1 MTEIEIKDC
10 DKMFWI
16 TDDHYTFDVDV
27 EFNDRENPDLLITK
41 DSAKELALKIAK
53 VCVEHCKLNDIA
65 NVKYTEQVSY
75 MAVNKKTKSEEFLDY
90 IEKVEDEPKSELPS
104 VEADFVEETGMDYDW
119 YSYTRINLNELDD
132 GDEYEGRPLLL
143 PVEVVQFD
151 EEEDPRYRS
160 RLLLIDD
167 EGEEYLQ
174 INLNLKQKGDVQTN
188 VHNASSLYAL
198 IGGIQNLSNP
208 QWTTMFN
215 RIKKV
220 DLSEWE
226 TYINSKESMTVEIV
240 TKTGSFSYNS
250 FRITDLS

>member
-1 MTEIEIKDC
+1 
-10 DKMFWI
+10 
-16 TDDHYTFDVDV
+16 
-27 EFNDRENPDLLITK
+27 
-41 DSAKELALKIAK
+41 
-53 VCVEHCKLNDIA
+53 
-65 NVKYTEQVSY
+65 
-75 MAVNKKTKSEEFLDY
+75 MAVKKTKSEEFLDY

-104 VEADFVEETGMDYDW
+104 VEADFVEETGADYDW

-151 EEEDPRYRS
+151 EEEDPRYRA

-167 EGEEYLQ
+167 EAEEYLQ

-208 QWTTMFN
+208 QWTQLYN
-215 RIKKV
+215 RIKRV

-226 TYINSKESMTVEIV
+226 TYINNKESMNVVIVE
-240 TKTGSFSYNS
+240 KQGSNFSYNS
-250 FRITDLS
+250 FRITSLS

>member
-1 MTEIEIKDC
+1 M
-10 DKMFWI
+10 KMA
-16 TDDHYTFDVDV
+16 
-27 EFNDRENPDLLITK
+27 R
-41 DSAKELALKIAK
+41 
-53 VCVEHCKLNDIA
+53 
-65 NVKYTEQVSY
+65 
-75 MAVNKKTKSEEFLDY
+75 KTKSEEFLDF
-90 IEKVEDEPKSELPS
+90 IEEQETQSELPS
-104 VEADFVEETGMDYDW
+104 VEADFVEETGSDYDW
-119 YSYTRINLNELDD
+119 YSYTRINLNELEDQ
-132 GDEYEGRPLLL
+132 DEYEGRPLLL
-143 PVEVVQFD
+143 PVETVQFD
-151 EEEDPRYRS
+151 EEEGPRYRS

-215 RIKKV
+215 RIKRV

-226 TYINSKESMTVEIV
+226 TYINNKESMTVEIV
-240 TKTGSFSYNS
+240 EKSGSKFTYNS

>member
-1 MTEIEIKDC
+1 
-10 DKMFWI
+10 
-16 TDDHYTFDVDV
+16 
-27 EFNDRENPDLLITK
+27 
-41 DSAKELALKIAK
+41 
-53 VCVEHCKLNDIA
+53 
-65 NVKYTEQVSY
+65 

-174 INLNLKQKGDVQTN
+174 INLNLKQKGDIQTN

-198 IGGIQNLSNP
+198 IGSIQNLSNP

-240 TKTGSFSYNS
+240 EKSGSNFTYNS

>member
-1 MTEIEIKDC
+1 
-10 DKMFWI
+10 
-16 TDDHYTFDVDV
+16 
-27 EFNDRENPDLLITK
+27 
-41 DSAKELALKIAK
+41 
-53 VCVEHCKLNDIA
+53 
-65 NVKYTEQVSY
+65 
-75 MAVNKKTKSEEFLDY
+75 MAVKKTKSEEFLEY
-90 IEKVEDEPKSELPS
+90 IENEEKVDQGLPS
-104 VEADFVEETGMDYDW
+104 VEADFVEETGADYDW

-167 EGEEYLQ
+167 EAEEYLQ

-208 QWTTMFN
+208 QWTTLYN

-226 TYINSKESMTVEIV
+226 EYINKKESMTVEIV
-240 TKTGSFSYNS
+240 EKSGSNFTYNS
-250 FRITDLS
+250 FRITQLS

>member
-1 MTEIEIKDC
+1 
-10 DKMFWI
+10 
-16 TDDHYTFDVDV
+16 
-27 EFNDRENPDLLITK
+27 
-41 DSAKELALKIAK
+41 
-53 VCVEHCKLNDIA
+53 
-65 NVKYTEQVSY
+65 
-75 MAVNKKTKSEEFLDY
+75 MAVKKTKSEEFLDY
-90 IEKVEDEPKSELPS
+90 IEKVEDEPQLPS
-104 VEADFVEETGMDYDW
+104 VEADFVEETGADYDW

-151 EEEDPRYRS
+151 EEEDPRYRA

-167 EGEEYLQ
+167 EAEEYLQ

-208 QWTTMFN
+208 QWTQLYN
-215 RIKKV
+215 RIKRV

-226 TYINSKESMTVEIV
+226 TYINNKESMNVVIVE
-240 TKTGSFSYNS
+240 KQGSNFSYNS
-250 FRITDLS
+250 FRITSLS

>member
-1 MTEIEIKDC
+1 
-10 DKMFWI
+10 
-16 TDDHYTFDVDV
+16 
-27 EFNDRENPDLLITK
+27 
-41 DSAKELALKIAK
+41 
-53 VCVEHCKLNDIA
+53 
-65 NVKYTEQVSY
+65 
-75 MAVNKKTKSEEFLDY
+75 MARKTKSEEFLDY

-198 IGGIQNLSNP
+198 IGGIQNLNNP

-226 TYINSKESMTVEIV
+226 TYINNKESMTVEII
-240 TKTGSFSYNS
+240 TKQGSNFSYNS
-250 FRITDLS
+250 FRITELS

>member
-1 MTEIEIKDC
+1 
-10 DKMFWI
+10 
-16 TDDHYTFDVDV
+16 
-27 EFNDRENPDLLITK
+27 
-41 DSAKELALKIAK
+41 
-53 VCVEHCKLNDIA
+53 
-65 NVKYTEQVSY
+65 

-90 IEKVEDEPKSELPS
+90 IEKVEDEPKLPS
-104 VEADFVEETGMDYDW
+104 VEAEYVEETNAQYGDW
-119 YSYTRINLNELDD
+119 YLYERIRLNELGD
-132 GDEYEGRPLLL
+132 GDEYVGKPLLL
-143 PVEVVQFD
+143 PVETVQFN
-151 EEEDPRYRS
+151 EEEDPRYRA

-167 EGEEYLQ
+167 DEEEYLE
-174 INLNLKQKGDVQTN
+174 ININVKQKGDFQTN

-226 TYINSKESMTVEIV
+226 TYINSKESMTVEII
-240 TKTGSFSYNS
+240 TKAGSNFTYNS

>member
-1 MTEIEIKDC
+1 
-10 DKMFWI
+10 
-16 TDDHYTFDVDV
+16 
-27 EFNDRENPDLLITK
+27 
-41 DSAKELALKIAK
+41 
-53 VCVEHCKLNDIA
+53 
-65 NVKYTEQVSY
+65 

-167 EGEEYLQ
+167 DAEEYLQ
-174 INLNLKQKGDVQTN
+174 INLNLKQKGDIQTN

-226 TYINSKESMTVEIV
+226 TYINNKESMTVEIV
-240 TKTGSFSYNS
+240 EKSGSNFTYNS

>member
-1 MTEIEIKDC
+1 
-10 DKMFWI
+10 
-16 TDDHYTFDVDV
+16 
-27 EFNDRENPDLLITK
+27 
-41 DSAKELALKIAK
+41 
-53 VCVEHCKLNDIA
+53 
-65 NVKYTEQVSY
+65 
-75 MAVNKKTKSEEFLDY
+75 MAVKKTKSEEFLDY
-90 IEKVEDEPKSELPS
+90 IEKVEDEPKSELPN

-174 INLNLKQKGDVQTN
+174 ININLKQKGDVQTN

-208 QWTTMFN
+208 QWTQMFN

-226 TYINSKESMTVEIV
+226 TYINNKESMTVEII
-240 TKTGSFSYNS
+240 TKSGSNFTYNS

>member
-1 MTEIEIKDC
+1 
-10 DKMFWI
+10 
-16 TDDHYTFDVDV
+16 
-27 EFNDRENPDLLITK
+27 
-41 DSAKELALKIAK
+41 
-53 VCVEHCKLNDIA
+53 
-65 NVKYTEQVSY
+65 
-75 MAVNKKTKSEEFLDY
+75 MAVKKTKSEEFLDY

-151 EEEDPRYRS
+151 EEEDPRYRA

-167 EGEEYLQ
+167 EAEEYLQ
-174 INLNLKQKGDVQTN
+174 ININLKQKGDIQTN

-226 TYINSKESMTVEIV
+226 TYINSKESMTVEI
-240 TKTGSFSYNS
+240 KEKSGSNFTYNS

>member
-1 MTEIEIKDC
+1 
-10 DKMFWI
+10 
-16 TDDHYTFDVDV
+16 
-27 EFNDRENPDLLITK
+27 
-41 DSAKELALKIAK
+41 
-53 VCVEHCKLNDIA
+53 
-65 NVKYTEQVSY
+65 
-75 MAVNKKTKSEEFLDY
+75 MAIKKTKSEEFLEY
-90 IEKVEDEPKSELPS
+90 IEKVTDEPTMDLPS
-104 VEADFVEETGMDYDW
+104 VEADFVEETGADYDW
-119 YSYTRINLNELDD
+119 YSYTRINLNELEDQ
-132 GDEYEGRPLLL
+132 DEYEGRPLLL

-151 EEEDPRYRS
+151 EEEDPRYRA

-167 EGEEYLQ
+167 EAEEYLQ
-174 INLNLKQKGDVQTN
+174 ININLKQKGDVQTN

-226 TYINSKESMTVEIV
+226 EYINNKETMTVEIV
-240 TKTGSFSYNS
+240 TKSGSNFTYNS

>member
-1 MTEIEIKDC
+1 
-10 DKMFWI
+10 
-16 TDDHYTFDVDV
+16 
-27 EFNDRENPDLLITK
+27 
-41 DSAKELALKIAK
+41 
-53 VCVEHCKLNDIA
+53 
-65 NVKYTEQVSY
+65 

-226 TYINSKESMTVEIV
+226 TYLNSKESMTVEII
-240 TKTGSFSYNS
+240 TKSGSNFTYNS

>member
-1 MTEIEIKDC
+1 
-10 DKMFWI
+10 
-16 TDDHYTFDVDV
+16 
-27 EFNDRENPDLLITK
+27 
-41 DSAKELALKIAK
+41 
-53 VCVEHCKLNDIA
+53 
-65 NVKYTEQVSY
+65 
-75 MAVNKKTKSEEFLDY
+75 MAVKKTKSEEFLDY

-104 VEADFVEETGMDYDW
+104 VEADFVEETGADYDW

-167 EGEEYLQ
+167 EAEEYLQ
-174 INLNLKQKGDVQTN
+174 ININLKQKGDVQTN

-226 TYINSKESMTVEIV
+226 TYLNNKETMTVEIV
-240 TKTGSFSYNS
+240 EKSGSNFTYNS
-250 FRITDLS
+250 FLITQLS

>member
-1 MTEIEIKDC
+1 
-10 DKMFWI
+10 
-16 TDDHYTFDVDV
+16 
-27 EFNDRENPDLLITK
+27 
-41 DSAKELALKIAK
+41 
-53 VCVEHCKLNDIA
+53 
-65 NVKYTEQVSY
+65 
-75 MAVNKKTKSEEFLDY
+75 MAVKKSKSEEFLDY

-174 INLNLKQKGDVQTN
+174 ININLKQKGDVQTN

-215 RIKKV
+215 RIKRV

-226 TYINSKESMTVEIV
+226 TYINQKESMTVEII
-240 TKTGSFSYNS
+240 TKSGSNFTYNS

>member
-1 MTEIEIKDC
+1 
-10 DKMFWI
+10 
-16 TDDHYTFDVDV
+16 
-27 EFNDRENPDLLITK
+27 
-41 DSAKELALKIAK
+41 
-53 VCVEHCKLNDIA
+53 
-65 NVKYTEQVSY
+65 
-75 MAVNKKTKSEEFLDY
+75 MAVKKTKSEEFLEF
-90 IEKVEDEPKSELPS
+90 IEAETVKEEPVQTGLPS

-119 YSYTRINLNELDD
+119 YSYTRINLNDLDD

-151 EEEDPRYRS
+151 EEEDPRYRAK
-160 RLLLIDD
+160 LLLIDD
-167 EGEEYLQ
+167 EAEEYLQ
-174 INLNLKQKGDVQTN
+174 ININLKQKGDVQTN

-215 RIKKV
+215 RIKRV

-226 TYINSKESMTVEIV
+226 TYINNKETMTVKIIE
-240 TKTGSFSYNS
+240 KQGSNFSYNS